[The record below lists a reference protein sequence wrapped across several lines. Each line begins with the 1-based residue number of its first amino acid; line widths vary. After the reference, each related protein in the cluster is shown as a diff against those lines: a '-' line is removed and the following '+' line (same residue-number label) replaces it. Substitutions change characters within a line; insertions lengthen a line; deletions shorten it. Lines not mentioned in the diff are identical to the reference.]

1 MSLSPSELN
10 DLEYRE
16 SIKAAH
22 STFEPGRHVRKLY
35 LAGRSEAGK
44 TTLIQALKG
53 NDMAYDKTQY
63 VNSWDIFID
72 TPGECYESKF
82 TKASIA
88 LACFSFESEV
98 VGLLCGADEPYGIL
112 GYGLPAFINR
122 PLIGIVTK
130 CDSPKANIPMARL
143 WLENAGAYKIF
154 EVDSVTGRGIKE
166 LKEYL
171 MQPIEKMITID
182 EAIALQ
188 ADATPEWKI

>member
-1 MSLSPSELN
+1 MAMTPNELN
-10 DLEYRE
+10 EMEYTL
-16 SIKAAH
+16 SKQTAQGAQIG
-22 STFEPGRHVRKLY
+22 GRKVRKLY

-53 NDMAYDKTQY
+53 DIIGYDKTQY

-82 TKASIA
+82 TKASLA
-88 LACFSFESEV
+88 LACFSFESDL
-98 VGLLCGADEPYGIL
+98 VGILCGADEPYSIL
-112 GYGLPAFINR
+112 GYGVNRVMNR

-154 EVDSVTGRGIKE
+154 EVDSITGRGIPE
-166 LKEYL
+166 LREYL
-171 MQPIEKMITID
+171 MRPVDEKMSLE
-182 EAIALQ
+182 EAIRRQWASES
-188 ADATPEWKI
+188 EWTT